1 MIKSGKASI
10 DPLAWI
16 GKSKEEFF
24 AAVKG
29 YLAHDKNEV
38 WEQVQ
43 KAIENESI
51 SSISESNK
59 SDNSTGSS
67 KASKRK

>member
-1 MIKSGKASI
+1 MINSGKVSI

-24 AAVKG
+24 AVVKG
-29 YLAHDKNEV
+29 HLAHDKNEI

-51 SSISESNK
+51 GSISESNK

>member
-1 MIKSGKASI
+1 MIHSGKASI
-10 DPLAWI
+10 NPIEWV

-29 YLAHDKNEV
+29 HLAHDKNEV